1 MHQRQQGQQQRTN
14 ASIALPPQEWQVY
27 KVDEGIPSPNT
38 RLRYRSA
45 FSLFIRH
52 CRQTDLYLLIQQNPR
67 LIETQ
72 IIDYINFLSE
82 EKHYARGSICAA
94 VSTILHFFE
103 MNDVI
108 LNKKKVSRFLPE
120 DVCDHT
126 DRAYT
131 HEEIQQMLQRCD
143 QRSRVII
150 LLMASTGMRIGAI
163 PALQIGNLEKIAE
176 HSLYKITVYANFPRA
191 KYYTFCT
198 PETATA
204 IDSYLAYRQRFGD
217 PLNKTSPLLREQFE
231 IDDPFVAANPRPI
244 AHRTIAYIVDEIL
257 KRSGLK
263 TKEVMRSHGF
273 RKFAI
278 TMMKKA
284 KVDYSDREFLVG
296 HRYSRGLDVNYDR
309 TTEEDRLQEYLK
321 SVDLLTISPENRLR
335 KEVQDKDQIIN
346 YKLQEKDDA
355 LVTLSDQVMNLMA
368 EVQELKKQKK

>member
-1 MHQRQQGQQQRTN
+1 MG
-14 ASIALPPQEWQVY
+14 ALVGYKQQEWQVY
-27 KVDEGIPSPNT
+27 EVDDGIPSPDT
-38 RLRYRSA
+38 KSRYRSA
-45 FSLFIRH
+45 FSLFLRY

-67 LIETQ
+67 LIEAQ

-108 LNKKKVSRFLPE
+108 LNKKKISRFLPE
-120 DVCDHT
+120 DVTNHT

-131 HEEIQQMLQRCD
+131 HEEIQEMLKRSD

-163 PALQIGNLEKIAE
+163 PSLQIGHLEKIVE
-176 HSLYKITVYANFPRA
+176 QNLYKITVYANFPRA

-198 PETATA
+198 PETAIA
-204 IDSYLAYRQRFGD
+204 IDSYLAYRQRFND
-217 PLNKTSPLLREQFE
+217 PLNKTSPLIREQFE
-231 IDDPFVAANPRPI
+231 INDTFVAANPRPI
-244 AHRTIAYIVDEIL
+244 SHRTIAYLIDEIL

-309 TTEEDRLQEYLK
+309 TNEEDRIQEYLK
-321 SVDLLTISPENRLR
+321 AVELLTISPENRLR
-335 KEVQDKDQIIN
+335 REVQDKDQIIN
-346 YKLQEKDDA
+346 HELIEKDNA
-355 LVTLSDQVMNLMA
+355 LVALSDQVMKLME
-368 EVQELKKQKK
+368 EVQELKKSRS